1 MRRKGDPNYR
11 SINPKSLQFYIIISW
26 AIGLFIGLHIF
37 SHVFD
42 EIVWKPV
49 MQKSIP
55 LIIRTYL
62 FAVAPFVL
70 IAVCRRRQNVPAII
84 SICFLRSVL
93 FGFAISLVSKQYHSG
108 TWLAIVLTLFSDLF
122 AVCLLLWFL
131 LRQGSITD
139 RNIRRYLYV
148 ICSILLVVCFVD
160 AFVIAP
166 FLQRIL

>member
-11 SINPKSLQFYIIISW
+11 SINAKSLQFYIIISW

-70 IAVCRRRQNVPAII
+70 TAICRRRQNVPAII

-93 FGFAISLVSKQYHSG
+93 FGFAISFVSEQYHSG
-108 TWLAIVLTLFSDLF
+108 TWLAIFMTLF
-122 AVCLLLWFL
+122 
-131 LRQGSITD
+131 
-139 RNIRRYLYV
+139 
-148 ICSILLVVCFVD
+148 
-160 AFVIAP
+160 
-166 FLQRIL
+166 